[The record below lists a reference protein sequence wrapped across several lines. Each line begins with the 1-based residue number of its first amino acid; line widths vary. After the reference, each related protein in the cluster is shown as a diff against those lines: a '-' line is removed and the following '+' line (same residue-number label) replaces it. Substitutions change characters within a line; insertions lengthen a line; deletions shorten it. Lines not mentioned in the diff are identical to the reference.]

1 MPSLRHMPRLGA
13 KDCRRETLYVQMSGF
28 STSGAKHGGM
38 ALSEAKRLNGLA
50 PEKWSSMKYGFRT
63 GRRTEVWQG
72 RDTNRKRLS
81 PSFVKSTC

>member
-38 ALSEAKRLNGLA
+38 ALSEAKRLNGQA

-63 GRRTEVWQG
+63 GRRTHSSE
-72 RDTNRKRLS
+72 KIA
-81 PSFVKSTC
+81 PSKPGIKHMIG